1 MSELSRRQ
9 AFQILASGAALAGG
23 AAAASSASAS
33 PSAGTA
39 AAPPRPSEQVL
50 EAVLRACRQGA
61 AAVQREEPN
70 PIRAG
75 RVLAC
80 RSWDRQVYLY
90 LDEATRGFVP
100 VSEHGYAIASSCQA
114 ADRPV
119 WVQYWGHEALAGG
132 GVGAFAGAHLAFEAD
147 ELPSAADRDPS

>member
-23 AAAASSASAS
+23 AAVASAQT
-33 PSAGTA
+33 PTSATAPA
-39 AAPPRPSEQVL
+39 AAPPQPSERVL
-50 EAVLRACRQGA
+50 EEVLRACRQGA
-61 AAVQREEPN
+61 ARVQREEPN
-70 PIRAG
+70 PIRAA

-80 RSWDRQVYLY
+80 RSWDRQVYLF

-100 VSEHGYAIASSCQA
+100 VSEHGYAIASACQA

-132 GVGAFAGAHLAFEAD
+132 GVGSFAGAHLAFEAH
-147 ELPSAADRDPS
+147 ELPSAVEPNPS